1 MSLKVSYSEAKKDLA
16 SLIDKAVDEDKII
29 TIKRSGR
36 KDVALISAHT
46 LFSLLEADYLLPRDE
61 HSDDLRSPRS

>member
-1 MSLKVSYSEAKKDLA
+1 MSLKVSYRVAKKDFA
-16 SLIDKAVDEDKII
+16 SLLNKTVDEDEII

-36 KDVALISAHT
+36 KDVALISAHR
-46 LFSLLEADYLLPRDE
+46 LFSLLEADYILPLDE